1 MFTFHKHIKRYT
13 VIQFIFTVGNTNR
26 RNKSQNRT
34 FIASYATLEVT
45 TNNFYDFWKIIFES
59 LFKKIMRSR
68 FYIS

>member
-1 MFTFHKHIKRYT
+1 MFIFHKHIKSNT